1 MWRLSGIYRPV
12 QLWVRPLAHISDYH
26 VTAIPNADY
35 SQANVEA
42 KISICNTGKDAVKNL
57 RAVLQFNIA
66 SDSFGLSRTV
76 RVSPLSPLQRTLP
89 LLAVG
94 DTTTV
99 ELTCTIDKPE
109 MWSAEKP
116 KLYP

>member
-1 MWRLSGIYRPV
+1 M
-12 QLWVRPLAHISDYH
+12 
-26 VTAIPNADY
+26 
-35 SQANVEA
+35 
-42 KISICNTGKDAVKNL
+42 KNL

-99 ELTCTIDKPE
+99 ELAYTLDKPQL
-109 MWSAEKP
+109 WSAEKP
-116 KLYP
+116 NLYPFSIELLDEKGAVIEHFDYHFGVKKVEVVGDQWQKRQTAWCEPS